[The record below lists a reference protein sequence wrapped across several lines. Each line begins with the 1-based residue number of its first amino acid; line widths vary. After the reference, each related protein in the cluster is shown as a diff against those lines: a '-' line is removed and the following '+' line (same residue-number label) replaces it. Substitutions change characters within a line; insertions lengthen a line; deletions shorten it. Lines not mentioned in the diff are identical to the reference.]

1 MYFFAHYK
9 NTGDKLLERYF
20 MGMKMVSTSF
30 LVLPVYFDTT
40 ILVDNEQDR
49 QKLEEKINH
58 TVRKYIFGGR
68 IMISRIFFVFLPF
81 LLQFLL
87 FSIFVCKY
95 TLKIF

>member
-1 MYFFAHYK
+1 
-9 NTGDKLLERYF
+9 
-20 MGMKMVSTSF
+20 MVSTSF

-68 IMISRIFFVFLPF
+68 IMISRILFFLPV